1 MEETSKFFLEIIL
14 TPQAAYVTKSWPEK
28 TLMVMVNPW
37 HNRWSLIR
45 FVENH
50 QFSDQRDAE
59 GQCAIARQ
67 FRPVLREHVVHRCL
81 VVRREGANVTWDCWG
96 VQWGCGS
103 APPKRA
109 LVCKILHTSS
119 IFGLSEKELV
129 CKILHTIPWGVIEPT
144 LC

>member
-1 MEETSKFFLEIIL
+1 MTNLWAL
-14 TPQAAYVTKSWPEK
+14 TVCGGRA
-28 TLMVMVNPW
+28 LDD
-37 HNRWSLIR
+37 R

-81 VVRREGANVTWDCWG
+81 VVRREGANVAWDCWG
-96 VQWGCGS
+96 VHWGCGS

-119 IFGLSEKELV
+119 IFGLSEKQLV
-129 CKILHTIPWGVIEPT
+129 CKILHTIPWGEFEQAR
-144 LC
+144 